1 MNTRKLIIETLAIL
15 GASLAAA
22 LLFNAFSGRGLAL
35 FRPYVPT
42 PVGTTAPA
50 APGAPAAPAV
60 PAVSVPEVDGDFVL
74 QMVQSQGAVIVDARA
89 TPLFQEGHIPSA
101 WSLPVK
107 EFASY
112 YPFFAQRVDFD
123 RIVIVY
129 CTGHECTD
137 SLELAA
143 LLTQKGYRLVQV
155 YKGGMSEW
163 QERKFDV
170 ER

>member
-1 MNTRKLIIETLAIL
+1 MAESHDKQKDLRELIP
-15 GASLAAA
+15 AA
-22 LLFNAFSGRGLAL
+22 LRPQVDSGPSPRVIQA
-35 FRPYVPT
+35 V
-42 PVGTTAPA
+42 APHDLDRH
-50 APGAPAAPAV
+50 GRY
-60 PAVSVPEVDGDFVL
+60 EDGFLVL
-74 QMVQSQGAVIVDARA
+74 TDTELGCFAKRAGSWQG
-89 TPLFQEGHIPSA
+89 E
-101 WSLPVK
+101 WLPVK
-107 EFASY
+107 EFTSY